1 MIMNPIK
8 MKKSLELKK
17 NLKFLFLLRILA
29 IAIQLL
35 SKKYIKDVSSRVL
48 DLLSVEQM
56 ALDQFKI
63 IERMGDLSSSD
74 RKSILKN
81 KYYLDDDYED
91 NMFIL
96 DWSYCRFFAPGAMV
110 YPIIIKRRII
120 SLRLKCFEK
129 D

>member
-1 MIMNPIK
+1 M
-8 MKKSLELKK
+8 
-17 NLKFLFLLRILA
+17 
-29 IAIQLL
+29 
-35 SKKYIKDVSSRVL
+35 IKDVSSRVL

-110 YPIIIKRRII
+110 YPIIIKRRMI